1 MCLFI
6 CVYKQ
11 PLFLISKKND
21 FIYFQSKDKP
31 IKQIMQKINQLKM
44 TKPNRI
50 ENISAIEEYGDDYLI
65 YYDGSKYKG
74 DLKTCENSDSIRDG
88 YGSMTYSD
96 GVSSYIG
103 YYKNN
108 EKHGY
113 GKYKFKNEYTYEGE
127 FKNGIKCGKGKYI
140 YKNEYIYEGE
150 FENDVKCG
158 KGKFIS
164 FNENMNFTYEG
175 EFKNDVRWGKGKNVS
190 HNGNITII
198 YEGEWED
205 DLKHGY
211 GKYSYKELYDPN
223 PNPNPNPNSTS
234 NPDQDFY
241 EEEYEGFWKNNN
253 KDGKGEIKIKGLW
266 RDDSPI
272 SSIEIEK
279 NKNINNYIYNKIQ
292 EKVDS
297 YKRSNESYC
306 KEAFYNMFPPGEKY
320 EFY

>member
-11 PLFLISKKND
+11 PLFLILKKND
-21 FIYFQSKDKP
+21 FIYFQSKHKP
-31 IKQIMQKINQLKM
+31 IKQTMQKINQLKM

-65 YYDGSKYKG
+65 YYDGSIYKG
-74 DLKTCENSDSIRDG
+74 ELKYRENSDSIRDG

-127 FKNGIKCGKGKYI
+127 FKNGIKCGKGKFISYI
-140 YKNEYIYEGE
+140 EREYIYEGE

-164 FNENMNFTYEG
+164 FNENINFTYEG
-175 EFKNDVRWGKGKNVS
+175 EFKNDVRWGKGKYVS
-190 HNGNITII
+190 HNDNIII
-198 YEGEWED
+198 TYDGEWKD
-205 DLKHGY
+205 DNRHGY
-211 GKYSYKELYDPN
+211 GKYSYKELYDSYPN
-223 PNPNPNPNSTS
+223 PNPNQST
-234 NPDQDFY
+234 NFY
-241 EEEYEGFWKNNN
+241 EEEYEGFWINDK
-253 KDGKGEIKIKGLW
+253 KDGKGELKIKGLW
-266 RDDSPI
+266 RNNNSLF
-272 SSIEIEK
+272 SSIEEK
-279 NKNINNYIYNKIQ
+279 KNNKNQ
-292 EKVDS
+292 EKKTR
-297 YKRSNESYC
+297 YESTGETFC
-306 KEAFYNMFPPGEKY
+306 KEAFYYMFPPDEKY